1 MPKRN
6 KNLVDAVTN
15 EKGEELPKL
24 NPREQK
30 FIAHYSVHFNGA
42 AAVRFAKYETNWPND
57 YARQLLAR
65 PEIQRHVE
73 KARKDL
79 GVLHYDLFNQ
89 AVNRLAL
96 MMQADRT
103 EILDAEG
110 NVKDPEEWPEEC
122 KLLIAG
128 IEIEERMQGEG
139 DAAEMIRV
147 KKVKLEGPK
156 GIIDSL
162 AKLTGNVVEKH
173 QMLGK
178 DGKPTDP
185 SVPIA
190 PVIHMTVGAPA
201 KPTKK
206 EK

>member
-1 MPKRN
+1 MPKRK
-6 KNLVDAVTN
+6 KNLAPVVKD
-15 EKGEELPKL
+15 EQGEALPQL

-42 AAVRFAKYETNWPND
+42 AAVRFAGYKTDWANA
-57 YARQLLAR
+57 YARELLAR
-65 PEIQRHVE
+65 PEIQQHVD

-79 GVLHYDLFNQ
+79 GTLHFDLFNQ
-89 AVNRLAL
+89 AVSKLAL

-190 PVIHMTVGAPA
+190 PVIYMTVGAPV
-201 KPTKK
+201 KPGGKK
-206 EK
+206 